1 MKKATAPNAASTQ
14 ALQPPADYSREMIRL
29 YVLKVRAVANLL
41 EDITGNIYEYKN
53 GLEEFAEQVEALSEA
68 LSERVKRLE
77 IISEEELTRL
87 VARVSKGGAQ

>member
-1 MKKATAPNAASTQ
+1 
-14 ALQPPADYSREMIRL
+14 MIRH

-77 IISEEELTRL
+77 IISEEEFTRL
-87 VARVSKGGAQ
+87 SARVAAGGGR